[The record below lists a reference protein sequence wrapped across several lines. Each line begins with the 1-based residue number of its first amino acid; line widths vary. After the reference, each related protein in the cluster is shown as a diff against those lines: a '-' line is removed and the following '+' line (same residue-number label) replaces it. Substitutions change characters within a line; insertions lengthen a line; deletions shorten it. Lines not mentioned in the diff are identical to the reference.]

1 MTGFSRK
8 ARLAVEAVLDV
19 ALHAQP
25 NPVQAREITKRQG
38 VPQRHLEPVM
48 QQLARA
54 GILRGVRG
62 PKGGY
67 TLARERRRISVGDIL
82 RAIAAEDEEAGST
95 SPLNEAVVAPF
106 CAAREAAF
114 LDGLDAHTIEEL
126 WREAKAKGIP
136 AQRDD
141 RRDFT
146 I

>member
-8 ARLAVEAVLDV
+8 AVLAVEAVLDV

-25 NPVQAREITKRQG
+25 DPVQAREITKRQG

-67 TLARERRRISVGDIL
+67 TLARERRRIAIGDIV
-82 RAIAAEDEEAGST
+82 RAVASEDDGCGST
-95 SPLNEAVVAPF
+95 SPLNEAIIAPF
-106 CAAREAAF
+106 CAAHEDAF
-114 LDGLDAHTIEEL
+114 LKTLDGSTIEDL
-126 WREAKAKGIP
+126 WREAKAKGVTQEI
-136 AQRDD
+136 DD